1 LSFEEPFFYTQEK
14 YSIILI
20 AAMFTPLDTVTLA
33 STLHN
38 ERAGARLRSEPAQ
51 PITPVPDQDSRTP
64 EKSQDKVTLSAEG
77 LDRSRRTNTGSP
89 PGKSDA
95 SSPTASGDQSPKETS
110 SPASELTPAEQK
122 VIQQLRQRDQEVKT
136 HEMAH
141 LANAG
146 QHARGGPTYT
156 YQQGPDGRRYA
167 VGGEVPIDISKE
179 KTPEATVEKMR
190 AVKRAALAPAEPSS
204 ADRSIAAAAS
214 ALESE
219 AHRELRV
226 EEKNSALPASEQS
239 APQPTLTEN
248 TSEPSDT
255 SADNSSDLRRHIS
268 VTA

>member
-20 AAMFTPLDTVTLA
+20 AAMFTPLDTVSLA

-38 ERAGARLRSEPAQ
+38 ERAGVRLRSEPAQ
-51 PITPVPDQDSRTP
+51 PITLVPGKDSRTS

-77 LDRSRRTNTGSP
+77 LDRSRRTNTGSAP
-89 PGKSDA
+89 ERTDA
-95 SSPTASGDQSPKETS
+95 SPAASGDQSPKNTS
-110 SPASELTPAEQK
+110 SPASELTPADLK
-122 VIQQLRQRDQEVKT
+122 MVQQLRQRDQEVKA

-141 LANAG
+141 LASAG

-179 KTPEATVEKMR
+179 KTPEATAEKMR

-204 ADRSIAAAAS
+204 ADRSIAAAAA

-219 AHRELRV
+219 AHREQRI
-226 EEKNSALPASEQS
+226 EEKNASLPAGEQS
-239 APQPTLTEN
+239 ATQPTMTEN
-248 TSEPSDT
+248 SSEPPGA
-255 SADNSSDLRRHIS
+255 SADISSGIRRHLS